1 MSEPS
6 CHPSHASRQARD
18 GECCACRP
26 ALPRRLRRNAL
37 LILRR
42 RQLVAGRAPVRAA
55 PRPRLGHSVLRH
67 AVRTHA
73 FAHPATAASISPSC
87 LASCHLTPEL
97 IVAVGRGVAFWDA
110 PAGCYSF
117 YTRFT
122 AGQTAPD
129 PKTGKPRFVDD
140 KFFRQAP
147 WIRLRETFGS
157 GSSISVGIAGQCGGP
172 SLTAST
178 RTVRG

>member
-1 MSEPS
+1 M
-6 CHPSHASRQARD
+6 
-18 GECCACRP
+18 
-26 ALPRRLRRNAL
+26 
-37 LILRR
+37 
-42 RQLVAGRAPVRAA
+42 
-55 PRPRLGHSVLRH
+55 
-67 AVRTHA
+67 
-73 FAHPATAASISPSC
+73 
-87 LASCHLTPEL
+87 ASCHLTPEL

-140 KFFRQAP
+140 KFFRQVPMDSAEEKS
-147 WIRLRETFGS
+147 LGAF
-157 GSSISVGIAGQCGGP
+157 VGKSALGFAGQCGGP